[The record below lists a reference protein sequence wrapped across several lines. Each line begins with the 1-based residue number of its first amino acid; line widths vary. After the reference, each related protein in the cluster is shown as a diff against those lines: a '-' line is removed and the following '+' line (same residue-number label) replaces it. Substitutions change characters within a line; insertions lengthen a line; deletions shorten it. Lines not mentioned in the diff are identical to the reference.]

1 MKKENKIQ
9 IYKKQRNENEMKII
23 WNDVEAMLS
32 NSRKV
37 VSNENLKNTINLA

>member
-37 VSNENLKNTINLA
+37 VSNENSKNTINLG

>member
-1 MKKENKIQ
+1 MKKENKLQ

-37 VSNENLKNTINLA
+37 VSNENLKNTINLG